1 MALDGILEWNEES
14 CSNSHPES
22 FRLVRSQMP
31 QDISNTTIYSDG
43 REYDLLLHAPVSEEE
58 LGFYSR
64 HAITSGGPVLE
75 LACGTGRLTIPLS
88 KSGLDITGI
97 DIAESMLDVAREKAV
112 QSRAAPTLVNADARS
127 FSLGRKFGMIF
138 FPNNSLGH
146 LHTLD
151 DIRSCFSCVR
161 EHLTEGGLFIIDFFN
176 PSLALLMRDPA
187 TRYPVASYFDNRR
200 KYTVVTETVRYD
212 ASAQISYAIW

>member
-1 MALDGILEWNEES
+1 
-14 CSNSHPES
+14 
-22 FRLVRSQMP
+22 
-31 QDISNTTIYSDG
+31 
-43 REYDLLLHAPVSEEE
+43 
-58 LGFYSR
+58 
-64 HAITSGGPVLE
+64 
-75 LACGTGRLTIPLS
+75 
-88 KSGLDITGI
+88 
-97 DIAESMLDVAREKAV
+97 MLDVAREKAV

-212 ASAQISYAIW
+212 ASAQISYAIWHYEREGEPEEVRLLDIRMYFPQELDGLLTMNGFTVDAKYGDFAGTAFCSESRQQVIVCIRSTV